1 MLQDGA
7 SQGSP
12 ARPDARGSRSLG
24 PRRRVQAWAQG
35 GDGDV
40 LVDRRRLLDRHGRG
54 HQVQVTLLSAR
65 IGCMA
70 HPTSSACSTTHPW
83 PLQCNV
89 RVRQYGAPS
98 FARPASRG
106 HHTTTTACL
115 SSHCNSCM
123 RNVSLSQSQSASDKM
138 VQLTLCVFMLEFA
151 LTSVCGCSVNASLS
165 VCAMAIV
172 KTCTADL
179 SIHQL
184 WPQAHSHRF
193 APLLCS
199 STSFDHTGLTLGA
212 TRAGVKVDEDSVTAL
227 GQKLSAVG
235 IGIAMIILSA
245 HLNMGSLCFSTSGKR
260 INSTPPSHASLAQS
274 PAVQRAVTLIV
285 FSLSSRWRQHNHCRT
300 TLSCFHVSF
309 FNATD
314 HSSRV
319 ANWYLAHDCT
329 HRVRWSQD

>member
-1 MLQDGA
+1 VLA
-7 SQGSP
+7 LAAWLILP
-12 ARPDARGSRSLG
+12 ARL
-24 PRRRVQAWAQG
+24 AQPLTPG
-35 GDGDV
+35 
-40 LVDRRRLLDRHGRG
+40 LC
-54 HQVQVTLLSAR
+54 SATFVSVN
-65 IGCMA
+65 MA
-70 HPTSSACSTTHPW
+70 HHHLHVQPAEGTTPPPLPVYLHIATAACAMSLCLKANQHLIKW
-83 PLQCNV
+83 CNLH
-89 RVRQYGAPS
+89 
-98 FARPASRG
+98 F
-106 HHTTTTACL
+106 
-115 SSHCNSCM
+115 
-123 RNVSLSQSQSASDKM
+123 
-138 VQLTLCVFMLEFA
+138 
-151 LTSVCGCSVNASLS
+151 VNASLS
-165 VCAMAIV
+165 ICAMAIV

>member
-1 MLQDGA
+1 M
-7 SQGSP
+7 
-12 ARPDARGSRSLG
+12 
-24 PRRRVQAWAQG
+24 
-35 GDGDV
+35 
-40 LVDRRRLLDRHGRG
+40 RLS
-54 HQVQVTLLSAR
+54 LSALWQ
-65 IGCMA
+65 
-70 HPTSSACSTTHPW
+70 S
-83 PLQCNV
+83 L
-89 RVRQYGAPS
+89 
-98 FARPASRG
+98 RPALPIYPSTISG
-106 HHTTTTACL
+106 HRPTHTD
-115 SSHCNSCM
+115 SHHP
-123 RNVSLSQSQSASDKM
+123 
-138 VQLTLCVFMLEFA
+138 
-151 LTSVCGCSVNASLS
+151 
-165 VCAMAIV
+165 I
-172 KTCTADL
+172 
-179 SIHQL
+179 
-184 WPQAHSHRF
+184 
-193 APLLCS
+193 CS